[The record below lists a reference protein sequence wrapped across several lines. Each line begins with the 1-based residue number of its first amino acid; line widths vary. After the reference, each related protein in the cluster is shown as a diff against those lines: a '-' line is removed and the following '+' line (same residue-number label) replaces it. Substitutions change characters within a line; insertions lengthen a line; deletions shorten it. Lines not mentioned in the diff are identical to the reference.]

1 MFFGKVFKKPL
12 VLICL
17 FCVLR
22 PCLSFGVTGSIT
34 DPGFSPEQTLTE
46 SSFGSLRG
54 YVKTRFSRHLRR
66 SEWKDFLSS
75 THRDNLFDKFFIKTD
90 LSLTYPLTES
100 FPSLK
105 KSLSFNDALL
115 FFVLSYSRPI
125 YDIPEVIK
133 YYCFKSH
140 FCFGEISIGVSNSL
154 LKGESL
160 KSLYSV
166 YLNIPVTS
174 KQSVDQRKIMGI
186 GASLSMNYPLFSKTG
201 FQVSG
206 ISSHFFDT
214 AVYGSRYANEMGSQS
229 NNIFSV
235 FNQIGLRFSLSGK
248 SFTPVILIYISHLLA
263 LDYRTDWF
271 QNMSSGFS
279 AVWSIGKRIQI
290 VAGLGWGGAVF
301 QNEYT
306 AKAKTAKPFNPDET
320 YINGGFIYS
329 F

>member
-1 MFFGKVFKKPL
+1 MLFSPVFKKSL
-12 VLICL
+12 VLIFL
-17 FCVLR
+17 FCVR
-22 PCLSFGVTGSIT
+22 PHLSFGVTGSIT
-34 DPGFSPEQTLTE
+34 DPGFSPEQTLKE
-46 SSFGSLRG
+46 SSFGPLQGS
-54 YVKTRFSRHLRR
+54 VKTRFSRHLRR
-66 SEWKDFLSS
+66 SDWRDFFS
-75 THRDNLFDKFFIKTD
+75 TAHKDNLFDRLFIKTD
-90 LSLTYPLTES
+90 LSLNYLLTES
-100 FPSLK
+100 FPALK
-105 KSLSFNDALL
+105 KSLSFNEAFL
-115 FFVLSYSRPI
+115 FSVLSYRRPI

-133 YYCFKSH
+133 HSCFKFY
-140 FCFGEISIGVSNSL
+140 FCFGEVSIGVGNSF
-154 LKGESL
+154 KRESL
-160 KSLYSV
+160 KGLYSV

-186 GASLSMNYPLFSKTG
+186 GSSLSMSYPLFSKAG

-214 AVYGSRYANEMGSQS
+214 AVYGSRYANKQGSKS
-229 NNIFSV
+229 NDIFSV
-235 FNQIGLRFSLSGK
+235 FNQTGLRFSLSGK

-279 AVWSIGKRIQI
+279 AVWSIGKKIQV

-306 AKAKTAKPFNPDET
+306 ATAKTAKPFNPDET